1 MTSTSTTALLVPTVS
16 ADVYMADKSNNDFQS
31 FKIVVFMNISIPKIR
46 STGYVGTAG
55 FDAEIYPYSTKNSY
69 SFLTIECLPPPSVVL
84 VDVWKSVEMCMLAYL
99 QVQYTKT
106 LWLCSSVRLSSNI
119 RVSYHFALFAFGV
132 FILRAFCIW
141 CFYTKF
147 STSRRT

>member
-1 MTSTSTTALLVPTVS
+1 MKAVNEGVQVVALFFSTKPQTRPTRRWPTVS

-69 SFLTIECLPPPSVVL
+69 SFLTIDCLPPPSAVL
-84 VDVWKSVEMCMLAYL
+84 VDV
-99 QVQYTKT
+99 
-106 LWLCSSVRLSSNI
+106 
-119 RVSYHFALFAFGV
+119 
-132 FILRAFCIW
+132 
-141 CFYTKF
+141 
-147 STSRRT
+147 